1 MEHLKAYILALKNM
15 NTDFT
20 IRIAQQSDALEL
32 MSLFQET
39 VLHINKRDYSEA
51 EVADW
56 ASCGNDLSHIKDMI
70 KTHYF
75 IVATNQQSQIVGFSS
90 ITHQGYLHS
99 MFIHKDFQCIF
110 CRCIRL
116 QSPATQVSHL
126 LPARRK
132 SSVMT
137 IRGRRYAVCKS
148 EVSIR

>member
-56 ASCGNDLSHIKDMI
+56 ASCGNDLAG
-70 KTHYF
+70 TR
-75 IVATNQQSQIVGFSS
+75 TPGP
-90 ITHQGYLHS
+90 
-99 MFIHKDFQCIF
+99 
-110 CRCIRL
+110 
-116 QSPATQVSHL
+116 QSPGT
-126 LPARRK
+126 RW
-132 SSVMT
+132 T
-137 IRGRRYAVCKS
+137 
-148 EVSIR
+148 

>member
-56 ASCGNDLSHIKDMI
+56 ASCGNENVI
-70 KTHYF
+70 KT
-75 IVATNQQSQIVGFSS
+75 SQ
-90 ITHQGYLHS
+90 
-99 MFIHKDFQCIF
+99 
-110 CRCIRL
+110 
-116 QSPATQVSHL
+116 
-126 LPARRK
+126 
-132 SSVMT
+132 
-137 IRGRRYAVCKS
+137 
-148 EVSIR
+148 

>member
-75 IVATNQQSQIVGFSS
+75 MSAFHPLPTKDICI
-90 ITHQGYLHS
+90 LCL
-99 MFIHKDFQCIF
+99 FIKIF
-110 CRCIRL
+110 KVK
-116 QSPATQVSHL
+116 AL
-126 LPARRK
+126 LP
-132 SSVMT
+132 
-137 IRGRRYAVCKS
+137 YF
-148 EVSIR
+148 

>member
-1 MEHLKAYILALKNM
+1 M

-90 ITHQGYLHS
+90 ITTKDICILCL
-99 MFIHKDFQCIF
+99 FIKIF
-110 CRCIRL
+110 KVK
-116 QSPATQVSHL
+116 AL
-126 LPARRK
+126 LP
-132 SSVMT
+132 
-137 IRGRRYAVCKS
+137 YF
-148 EVSIR
+148 

>member
-75 IVATNQQSQIVGFSS
+75 IEIGRAS
-90 ITHQGYLHS
+90 
-99 MFIHKDFQCIF
+99 
-110 CRCIRL
+110 CRER
-116 QSPATQVSHL
+116 V
-126 LPARRK
+126 
-132 SSVMT
+132 
-137 IRGRRYAVCKS
+137 
-148 EVSIR
+148 

>member
-56 ASCGNDLSHIKDMI
+56 ASCGNDLSHIKARLKHML
-70 KTHYF
+70 
-75 IVATNQQSQIVGFSS
+75 QESS
-90 ITHQGYLHS
+90 
-99 MFIHKDFQCIF
+99 
-110 CRCIRL
+110 
-116 QSPATQVSHL
+116 
-126 LPARRK
+126 LP
-132 SSVMT
+132 
-137 IRGRRYAVCKS
+137 
-148 EVSIR
+148 

>member
-70 KTHYF
+70 
-75 IVATNQQSQIVGFSS
+75 
-90 ITHQGYLHS
+90 
-99 MFIHKDFQCIF
+99 IF
-110 CRCIRL
+110 
-116 QSPATQVSHL
+116 AF
-126 LPARRK
+126 
-132 SSVMT
+132 
-137 IRGRRYAVCKS
+137 YVCS
-148 EVSIR
+148 